1 MALPILICDDSSF
14 ARKAIARSLPDEW
27 DVEISFAEHGKQAIE
42 KIEQG
47 LAHVLFLDLNM
58 PIMDGY
64 ETMKV
69 IRQRDLPTMV
79 IVVSGDVQEEARKR
93 VIEMGALDFIEKPID
108 NTKLFAILS
117 KFGIYD
123 GQSSSNQRQ
132 CSIKTGNS
140 LEEKLDVFREMSNVA
155 MGQAGNSLAKLLN
168 IFVELPVPNVSIIHS
183 NEIAMAIAEIDK
195 NDAVSGVSKG
205 FTSKNLRG
213 EAVILF
219 NDTHAKSLSALL
231 NPEESNSEGYNTD
244 ERKENHSELEALM
257 DVSNIIVGACLRGLA
272 KQLDVDVT
280 HTTPSIL
287 GLHCELSELVEKNV
301 SRWEELIL
309 VEIAYS
315 MPSVSINFELLLL
328 LPVDSLDLAF
338 ERFLSVREK

>member
-1 MALPILICDDSSF
+1 MALPILICDDSAF

-27 DVEISFAEHGKQAIE
+27 DVDVSFAENGKQAIE
-42 KIEQG
+42 QIEQG
-47 LAHVLFLDLNM
+47 KAHVLFLDLNM

-64 ETMKV
+64 ETMQV

-108 NTKLFAILS
+108 NTKLFTILH

-140 LEEKLDVFREMSNVA
+140 LNDKLDVFREMSNVA
-155 MGQAGNSLAKLLN
+155 MGQAGKSLAKLLN
-168 IFVELPVPNVSIIHS
+168 LFVELPVPNVSIVHR

-205 FTSKNLRG
+205 FVSKNLRG

-231 NPEESNSEGYNTD
+231 NTDDAGFDETTNTPC
-244 ERKENHSELEALM
+244 ELEALM
-257 DVSNIIVGACLRGLA
+257 DVSNIIVGACLRGIA
-272 KQLDVDVT
+272 KQLNVEVT

-287 GLHCELSELVEKNV
+287 GLHCDLKDLVEKNV
-301 SRWEELIL
+301 SRWEKLIL

-315 MPSVSINFELLLL
+315 MPSVNINFELLLL

-338 ERFLSVREK
+338 DRFISVREQ